1 MVQVLKR
8 LMGQAVPNNPE
19 QLMASRL
26 LFDRALVR
34 LTSEDAGAI
43 NLMESLPQYFKDG
56 RERVFIG

>member
-1 MVQVLKR
+1 MQVLKR

-34 LTSEDAGAI
+34 IIAEEPGAVD
-43 NLMESLPQYFKDG
+43 LMESLPKYFKDG
-56 RERVFIG
+56 RERVYIG